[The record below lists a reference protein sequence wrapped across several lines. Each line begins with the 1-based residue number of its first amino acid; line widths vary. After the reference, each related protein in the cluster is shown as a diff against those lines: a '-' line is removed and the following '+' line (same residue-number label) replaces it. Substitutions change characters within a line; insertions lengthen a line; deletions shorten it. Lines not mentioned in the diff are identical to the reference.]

1 MKLPNAAGTVWEQHF
16 HVLSFPAP
24 RCSSLWWFRAPSSWP
39 RISRRNFY
47 NKQVVFWANKPGF
60 PLHQLRIPSALFDV
74 TECFEAKELFSNHQQ
89 KNICI
94 SFFLCILLQLF
105 CFSFPPFVFHN
116 TKPCLYFLFGCWLVV
131 FSFAVIFDFHP
142 SFV

>member
-47 NKQVVFWANKPGF
+47 NKQVFFWANKAGF

-74 TECFEAKELFSNHQQ
+74 TECFEAKGLFSNHQQ

-94 SFFLCILLQLF
+94 SFFPLHLIAALLLF
-105 CFSFPPFVFHN
+105 LPTIYLSQHQALPVLPVWLLVGSFLI
-116 TKPCLYFLFGCWLVV
+116 CCYF
-131 FSFAVIFDFHP
+131 
-142 SFV
+142 